1 MGLKVRHKEPY
12 FSGQGCSLLWHGY
25 QFSEI
30 IPEYH
35 FYMRIQAS
43 ALFLSTLVMM
53 IVRVMHQVVVLGL
66 LRGRVEVSVIV
77 KR

>member
-12 FSGQGCSLLWHGY
+12 FSGQGCSLLRHGY

-30 IPEYH
+30 ISEYH

-43 ALFLSTLVMM
+43 ALFLGTLVMM